1 MVLHLSSGGENCK
14 HCEVEEGIEVLN
26 ISPFSGLATLV
37 FLSAFLQPS
46 SLSHTSRVCTPGPSG
61 PLALVFKGTAG

>member
-37 FLSAFLQPS
+37 FFSAFLQPS
-46 SLSHTSRVCTPGPSG
+46 SLSHITRVFTPGPSG
-61 PLALVFKGTAG
+61 PLALFLKGTAG